1 MVDYDYIHALFGG
14 ISYFFDVGNSAVNCD
29 YEGTEIL
36 FEFIDGIFVEAQGK
50 REIILKGKD
59 LKEEQEP
66 TI

>member
-36 FEFIDGIFVEAQGK
+36 FEFIDGIFVEAIRISSARK
-50 REIILKGKD
+50 PPAHVDSE
-59 LKEEQEP
+59 
-66 TI
+66 